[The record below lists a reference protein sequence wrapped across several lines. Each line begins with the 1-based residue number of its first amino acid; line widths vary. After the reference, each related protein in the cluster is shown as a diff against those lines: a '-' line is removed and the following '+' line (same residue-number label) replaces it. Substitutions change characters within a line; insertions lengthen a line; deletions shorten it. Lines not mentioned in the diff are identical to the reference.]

1 LITDPAFYAV
11 AIPAVLLSGIAK
23 AGANG
28 LGILAV
34 PLMALAVSPAV
45 AAAVLLPIL
54 CAMDLLGLWAWR
66 GRAHW
71 SVLRTV
77 LPGAMLGI
85 VAGSLVFFT
94 LDVRWV
100 KIILG
105 AESIL
110 FALHR
115 IVAHRAIAARPARSP
130 SHLLGGFW
138 GGIGGFTSTL
148 AHAGSP
154 PLMQYLLPLKLDR
167 DTLVATSV
175 IFFTVVNAVKL
186 VPYGLLGLLDASGLA
201 TALALA
207 PAIPVGYWIGLRA
220 VRALPEHWFQQV
232 VVWSLLLI
240 GIKLLW
246 DGIAGRLADA

>member
-1 LITDPAFYAV
+1 LITDLAFYAV

-34 PLMALAVSPAV
+34 PMMALVVSPAT

-54 CAMDLLGLWAWR
+54 CALDLLGLWAWR
-66 GRAHW
+66 GRADW
-71 SVLRTV
+71 RVLRTL

-100 KIILG
+100 KVILG

-115 IVAHRAIAARPARSP
+115 ILAHRAIAARPARRP
-130 SHLLGGFW
+130 SHVHGGFW
-138 GGIGGFTSTL
+138 GALGGFTSTL

-154 PLMQYLLPLKLDR
+154 PLMQYLLPLKLGR
-167 DTLVATSV
+167 DTLVGTSV
-175 IFFTVVNAVKL
+175 IFFTAVNAVKL
-186 VPYGLLGLLDASGLA
+186 VPYGLLGLLDTVGMA
-201 TALALA
+201 TALVLA
-207 PAIPVGYWIGLRA
+207 PAVPVGYWVGLRM
-220 VRALPEHWFQQV
+220 VRALPEQWFQQL
-232 VVWSLLLI
+232 VVWSLLLM

-246 DGIAGRLADA
+246 DGIAG